1 MNALL
6 QHHAEFFGNAV
17 DVRCIGLRLIRQSL
31 SLVGPCPVPMPRDN
45 PTSLPARACTQRTS
59 RNSPDRPTVTH
70 VVCALH
76 DSRSALEQVT
86 VAISERSTLF
96 QSDRAGRSSVAGRT
110 KKNPGTLVGLVL
122 ADKRLIRRKG
132 KRINRSLQAPE
143 ISGFSHFSAIAGCQA
158 DEEILQ
164 ELAIRVN

>member
-17 DVRCIGLRLIRQSL
+17 DVRCIGLRLIRPSL
-31 SLVGPCPVPMPRDN
+31 SVVGPCTVPMPRDN

-86 VAISERSTLF
+86 AAISERSALF

-122 ADKRLIRRKG
+122 ADKRLTDRTKSSLTSSPRNIGVCSVVYNRRPPIRRSDTT
-132 KRINRSLQAPE
+132 RTRSRSQY
-143 ISGFSHFSAIAGCQA
+143 
-158 DEEILQ
+158 
-164 ELAIRVN
+164 NT

>member
-31 SLVGPCPVPMPRDN
+31 SLVGPCTVPMPRDN
-45 PTSLPARACTQRTS
+45 PASLPARACTQRTS

-70 VVCALH
+70 IVCALH

-122 ADKRLIRRKG
+122 ADKRLIRVEN
-132 KRINRSLQAPE
+132 NRSLQAPE